1 MSDEGSDAVIKN
13 LKAYEDKMRSALYI
27 LADTGAKMMEAW
39 AKENANWVDRT
50 SNARQGLKGSAYWDK
65 DTIIVVLS
73 HSVDY
78 GVWLE
83 LANQRKYAILQQSIL
98 SKKDELINNYKK
110 LLGA

>member
-1 MSDEGSDAVIKN
+1 MSSEGSDDVKR
-13 LKAYEDKMRSALYI
+13 KFTEYEEKMRAALYI

-39 AKENANWVDRT
+39 AKENAHWVDRT

-65 DTIIVVLS
+65 DTIIIVLS

-98 SKKDELINNYKK
+98 SKKDEVMQNYKK